1 MSPNAGLYPL
11 RHRQQLGKTS
21 INQAAI
27 NIRIIDD
34 IEPEK
39 TILSQMTDI
48 AAMIR
53 VATNCLI
60 MFELSCPGSTAML
73 TFAHNK
79 QCCEYTDAAQ
89 RQERPAYTGATA
101 VSRFLTDNRTAQ
113 SRRKASVPIIP

>member
-1 MSPNAGLYPL
+1 MNCAAECRSYIHSAIVGNS
-11 RHRQQLGKTS
+11 GKTS

-27 NIRIIDD
+27 NIRIIDT
-34 IEPEK
+34 EPEK
-39 TILSQMTDI
+39 MIVSQMTDI

-60 MFELSCPGSTAML
+60 IFGLSCPGSTAML

-89 RQERPAYTGATA
+89 RQEHPAC
-101 VSRFLTDNRTAQ
+101 S
-113 SRRKASVPIIP
+113 